1 MCSYSIRGKEKSCC
15 RRRIPRNALADE
27 ITLFDST
34 GMALQDVAAAITI
47 YEKAI
52 ATGSGTRISFAV

>member
-1 MCSYSIRGKEKSCC
+1 
-15 RRRIPRNALADE
+15 
-27 ITLFDST
+27 
-34 GMALQDVAAAITI
+34 MALQDVATAITI

>member
-1 MCSYSIRGKEKSCC
+1 
-15 RRRIPRNALADE
+15 
-27 ITLFDST
+27 
-34 GMALQDVAAAITI
+34 MALQDVATTITI

>member
-1 MCSYSIRGKEKSCC
+1 MCSYSTRGKEKQCR

-27 ITLFDST
+27 ITIFDSR
-34 GMALQDVAAAITI
+34 GMALQDVATTITI